1 MLLGMQGVEAFAL
14 RALGGHVVLPPL
26 ADAVGEPG

>member
-1 MLLGMQGVEAFAL
+1 MPLGMRGVEAFAL
-14 RALGGHVVLPPL
+14 RALGGHDVLPPL